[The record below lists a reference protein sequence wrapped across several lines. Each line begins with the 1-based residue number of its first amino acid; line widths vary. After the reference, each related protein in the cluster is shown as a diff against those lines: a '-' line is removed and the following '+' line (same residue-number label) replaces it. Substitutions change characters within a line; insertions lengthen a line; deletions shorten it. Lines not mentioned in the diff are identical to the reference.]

1 MHRVKNS
8 LPLIIFTMLLTN
20 TTLAQA
26 GKAENNKIISEATNG
41 KYSALEGS
49 ISECDEQQDYTAEIT
64 DLNKDGQ
71 PEVLVNISG
80 SCLGGM
86 AGSFT
91 DLYIKNK
98 TGKWVSQFGFPGMPE
113 ILKTKNKGYPDIE
126 IGGPGFC
133 FPVWRWDGQKY
144 KVLKKCKE

>member
-86 AGSFT
+86 AVLRT
-91 DLYIKNK
+91 YISK
-98 TGKWVSQFGFPGMPE
+98 TKLENGFHNSGFPAC
-113 ILKTKNKGYPDIE
+113 LKY
-126 IGGPGFC
+126 
-133 FPVWRWDGQKY
+133 
-144 KVLKKCKE
+144 